1 MGEFSPQVAVQMV
14 RLSRCQM
21 LHWVT
26 IVLIVMGR
34 RLVIKVKW
42 LHDEGLDA
50 IFLCGLLADL
60 LIAVVEM
67 LGTDNESK
75 G

>member
-1 MGEFSPQVAVQMV
+1 
-14 RLSRCQM
+14 M

-26 IVLIVMGR
+26 IAPIVMGP

-50 IFLCGLLADL
+50 IFLCSFRADL

-67 LGTDNESK
+67 LGTDNGSK